1 MTKDIQTKIQKLE
14 LDTVKAVTA
23 LQKDVQHL
31 AKEVANLASQVER
44 MNENYVTTAKH
55 TEDVASLKAEI
66 AVAKKIGMVRSILF
80 GVLATVITALV
91 TIEISRV
98 IK

>member
-1 MTKDIQTKIQKLE
+1 MTKDIQTKIQRLE

-23 LQKDVQHL
+23 LQKDVQNL